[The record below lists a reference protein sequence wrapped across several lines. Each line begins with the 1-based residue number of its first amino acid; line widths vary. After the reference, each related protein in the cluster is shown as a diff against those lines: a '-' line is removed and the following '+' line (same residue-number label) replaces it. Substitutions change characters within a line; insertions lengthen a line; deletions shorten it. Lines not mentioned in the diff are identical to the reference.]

1 MEETAATEA
10 GGKVEK
16 AQEDAGA
23 TVKRGVSSHFTIDAV
38 KNLLFTLVCCR
49 NVFFPE
55 VEVDSYI
62 ERQSFSVLSLL
73 PRTRVVL
80 PPLKQEVVWRTP

>member
-23 TVKRGVSSHFTIDAV
+23 TVKRGVSLHFTVDVV
-38 KNLLFTLVCCR
+38 KNLLFTLAFAGM
-49 NVFFPE
+49 FFFFFR
-55 VEVDSYI
+55 S
-62 ERQSFSVLSLL
+62 
-73 PRTRVVL
+73 
-80 PPLKQEVVWRTP
+80 